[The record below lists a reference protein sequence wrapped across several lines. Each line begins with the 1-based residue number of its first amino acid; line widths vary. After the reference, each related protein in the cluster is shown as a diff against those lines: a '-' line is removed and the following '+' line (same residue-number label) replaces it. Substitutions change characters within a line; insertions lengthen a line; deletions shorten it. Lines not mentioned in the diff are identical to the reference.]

1 MTVNYQQMSHS
12 TFLYS
17 CSNDGSKLCR
27 DFSNTSLL
35 TIQQLAMKELVI
47 LPTQPQVRSESAG
60 GLKPD
65 VMFQASCQIRRNN
78 LTESLCQPCPSW
90 RLKPVSLIIVLSEM
104 RWDLIIEFK
113 SETVL
118 TILLSA
124 PASCQQPAFCKKRKS
139 GKHLSLCT
147 RKLLTFC

>member
-35 TIQQLAMKELVI
+35 TIQQLTMKELVI

-65 VMFQASCQIRRNN
+65 VMFQASCQIRKNN
-78 LTESLCQPCPSW
+78 LVESLCQPCPSW
-90 RLKPVSLIIVLSEM
+90 RLNFKPVSLIIVLSEM
-104 RWDLIIEFK
+104 QWDLIIEFK

-118 TILLSA
+118 TISLSA
-124 PASCQQPAFCKKRKS
+124 PASCQQQAFCQKK
-139 GKHLSLCT
+139 
-147 RKLLTFC
+147 KLWGNASAFAQENF